1 MKKEIRKSWNKT
13 AKDLL
18 EGRTIKSVR
27 YLTEKESEKMDW
39 TDSPVI
45 ITLDNGVQI
54 IPSSD
59 DEGNNG
65 GALFV
70 GEETLPVI
78 SRELKYSKHSTKS
91 LI

>member
-1 MKKEIRKSWNKT
+1 MDDKAIRKSWNKT

-27 YLTEKESEKMDW
+27 YLTEREAETNLGW
-39 TDSPVI
+39 TNSTVL

-54 IPSSD
+54 VPSAD

-70 GEETLPVI
+70 DGDVLPVI
-78 SRELKYSKHSTKS
+78 
-91 LI
+91 